1 RRRRRRRRRPPQ
13 RSLNGRRARPASLG
27 PAPPG
32 RRAAALRLPR
42 IPPRPA
48 PHRRARESL
57 VPTLHRNWICRRA
70 RVRSLPP
77 PDYFP
82 SPRAPPPGPTSLS
95 SAEEHLSAVRDAS
108 LCEPRH
114 YWAWPMAEMRA
125 WRPLVRPSL
134 QCVKLGRATARWW
147 WVVKV
152 KPHNKDTRMKY
163 HECNKIVKQ
172 KAFER
177 AIAGDEHK
185 RSVVDSLDIQSMT
198 IKVEYRGPKLEDD
211 KVTVTFMKGLMQ

>member
-1 RRRRRRRRRPPQ
+1 
-13 RSLNGRRARPASLG
+13 
-27 PAPPG
+27 
-32 RRAAALRLPR
+32 
-42 IPPRPA
+42 
-48 PHRRARESL
+48 
-57 VPTLHRNWICRRA
+57 
-70 RVRSLPP
+70 
-77 PDYFP
+77 
-82 SPRAPPPGPTSLS
+82 
-95 SAEEHLSAVRDAS
+95 
-108 LCEPRH
+108 
-114 YWAWPMAEMRA
+114 MAEMRA

-152 KPHNKDTRMKY
+152 KPHNKDTIMKY

-198 IKVEYRGPKLEDD
+198 IEGEYRGPKLEDD
-211 KVTVTFMKGLMQ
+211 KVTVTFMKGLMQWHKDQKKLHRKCAYQGRLALSPMLECSGAIAAHCSLNLLGPGDPPTSASHVAVTEGMHHHTRLIFLFL